1 MSSER
6 LGTVVGEQKI
16 DPTLYN
22 VTEGWMSQTFTE
34 DWMSQTFTEDRV
46 SQTFTEDWVSQTFTE
61 DLTSQTFTAGY
72 VNDLTPGIHRACNLE
87 SVRSSVLRPFVVLL
101 SLSAVLLSTVP
112 LYSSSVFPAAS

>member
-22 VTEGWMSQTFTE
+22 VTEGWM
-34 DWMSQTFTEDRV
+34 
-46 SQTFTEDWVSQTFTE
+46 SQTFTE

-112 LYSSSVFPAAS
+112 LYTSSVFPAAS